1 MEMRLRDY
9 SLKPHPFLFHSLL
22 SVSQGQP
29 RKFSLCS
36 QVHTVA
42 SECKD
47 LEITGSELNANMFF
61 RIFLCFVSN
70 LSTTAA
76 FFFSVIVHWISVLK
90 NCGKNMGNA
99 YPKKV
104 IFSKRTSLPC
114 IAPLLNTVEET
125 PEILFAR
132 VRGHFPKWLNGYL
145 LRIGPGKFE
154 FGKDK
159 YNHWFDGMALLHQ
172 FRMEKGTVTYRS
184 KFLQSD
190 TYKANRDQNRIVIS
204 EFGTL
209 AFPDPCKNVFE
220 RFMSKFELPAITDN
234 TNVNYVQYKGDYYV
248 STETN
253 VMNKVDIRTLQKT
266 EKVDWSKFIAVS
278 GATAHPHYD
287 PDGTAYNMGNS
298 YGPHGSCYHVIR
310 VPPEKADFRE
320 TIHGAQVICSIVSA
334 ERVKPS
340 YYHSFGMTRNYIIFI
355 EQPLKINLWKIVT
368 SKIRGKA
375 FSDGISWEPQ
385 YNTRFHVVDK
395 HTGKLLPGM
404 YYSKPFVTFH
414 QINAFEDQGCVIID
428 LCCQDNG
435 RSLEVY
441 QLQNLRKAGKELNQV
456 FNSVARSFPRRFVLP
471 LNVSSNAR
479 EGENLSSLSYSSASA
494 VKQADGKI
502 WCTHENLHHE
512 DLEEEGGIEFPQI
525 NYGQFSAKKYNFFY
539 GCGFQHLVGDSLIKV
554 DVVNKTL
561 KVWREDGFY
570 PSEPVFV
577 PVPGA
582 NEEDAGI
589 ILSVVI
595 TPSQVN
601 GGSGL
606 IPDNYPEAGGFQ
618 CNKPRAL

>member
-494 VKQADGKI
+494 VKQADGK
-502 WCTHENLHHE
+502 
-512 DLEEEGGIEFPQI
+512 
-525 NYGQFSAKKYNFFY
+525 
-539 GCGFQHLVGDSLIKV
+539 
-554 DVVNKTL
+554 
-561 KVWREDGFY
+561 VWREDGFY

-595 TPSQVN
+595 TPSQNESNFLLVLDAKN
-601 GGSGL
+601 FEELGRAEV
-606 IPDNYPEAGGFQ
+606 PVQMPYGFHGTFV
-618 CNKPRAL
+618 PI